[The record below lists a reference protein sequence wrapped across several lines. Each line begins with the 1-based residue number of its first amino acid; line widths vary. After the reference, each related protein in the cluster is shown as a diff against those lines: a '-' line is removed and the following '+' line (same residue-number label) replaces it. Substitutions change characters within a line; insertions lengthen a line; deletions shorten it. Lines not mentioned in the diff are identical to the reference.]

1 MAAWAW
7 KLDCPWSTS
16 AIVSA
21 PLVVSLTATTLE
33 SSWTAPL
40 LTPAMTGTS
49 LVPVMVTVTAR
60 LAVPSKETAVKVSE
74 IGRAAGRGRVGILGV
89 AGGLGKKK
97 GSRGGRGPGGP
108 ARVGRGWEDELPR
121 A

>member
-60 LAVPSKETAVKVSE
+60 LAVPSKETAVKV
-74 IGRAAGRGRVGILGV
+74 GRGACRERGWGLGV
-89 AGGLGKKK
+89 AGFFGKK
-97 GSRGGRGPGGP
+97 GIMTLFVCGEGRGGAAGE
-108 ARVGRGWEDELPR
+108 AVAWE